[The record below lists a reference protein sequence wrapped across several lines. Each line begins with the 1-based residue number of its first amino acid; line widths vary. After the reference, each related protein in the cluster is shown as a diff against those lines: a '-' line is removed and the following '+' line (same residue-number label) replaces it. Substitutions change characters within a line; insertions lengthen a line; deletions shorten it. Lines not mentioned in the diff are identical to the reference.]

1 MSIRARKLVQRILLA
16 GPLFVW
22 LGELAALYRIL
33 ESGSALLHVSSFVSA
48 GNLLFTGL
56 VWWLVQDESGYGE
69 EQAEQPA
76 SGRAMR
82 PAAGFGF
89 GLLCGANLVLGL
101 VMGGLFF
108 ALKTPWLAVVS
119 ALRLPLLV
127 IAGLALWNN
136 GRVSGG
142 ERSRAAGSS
151 PSE

>member
-1 MSIRARKLVQRILLA
+1 MSIRVLKLVQRILLA

-33 ESGSALLHVSSFVSA
+33 ASDSVLSHVISFVSA

-56 VWWLVQDESGYGE
+56 VWWLVQEGEPWYVE
-69 EQAEQPA
+69 EQAAPPA
-76 SGRAMR
+76 SGRAIR
-82 PAAGFGF
+82 PAGGLGFGLRPTAGFGF

-108 ALKTPWLAVVS
+108 ALKTPWMALVS

-127 IAGLALWNN
+127 IAGLALWN
-136 GRVSGG
+136 R
-142 ERSRAAGSS
+142 RA
-151 PSE
+151 